1 MTTLD
6 CHRLRPVLVDLAVGT
21 LGYEQAEV
29 VLAHVE
35 ICATCRGDLAAM
47 RGVATELRHPAVPT
61 PPDEFWQQQRTVDHA
76 PDRRGAAGRAPA
88 DATVGDRRRARDRR
102 PAPLLVRG
110 HFRTHTPA
118 PAHSIDRL
126 DDDTLLHL
134 HDLLPALVPA
144 GTLDDADADEVA
156 ANDAADAAV
165 AWPGE
170 EPDL

>member
-1 MTTLD
+1 MTSID
-6 CHRLRPVLVDLAVGT
+6 CHRLRPALVDLAVGT
-21 LGYEQAEV
+21 LGYEQAEA

-47 RGVATELRHPAVPT
+47 RGVATELRHPAAQT
-61 PPDEFWQQQRTVDHA
+61 PPDDFWQEQRTSIM
-76 PDRRGAAGRAPA
+76 RRIGVEPP
-88 DATVGDRRRARDRR
+88 VERR
-102 PAPLLVRG
+102 PTRRWAIAGALATAAIALLLVRG

-118 PAHSIDRL
+118 PVHSIDRL

-134 HDLLPALVPA
+134 DDLLPALVPA
-144 GTLDDADADEVA
+144 GTLDDADADAVA
-156 ANDAADAAV
+156 SNDAADAAV

>member
-1 MTTLD
+1 MTSID
-6 CHRLRPVLVDLAVGT
+6 CHRLRPALVDLAVGT

-47 RGVATELRHPAVPT
+47 RGVATELRQPAAPT
-61 PPDEFWQQQRTVDHA
+61 PPDEFWQNQRTSIM
-76 PDRRGAAGRAPA
+76 RRIGVEPPVA
-88 DATVGDRRRARDRR
+88 RR
-102 PAPLLVRG
+102 PTRRWAIAGALATAALALLLVRG
-110 HFRTHTPA
+110 HFRAHVPA

-134 HDLLPALVPA
+134 HDLLPSLVPT
-144 GTLDDADADEVA
+144 GTLEDTDADALA
-156 ANDAADAAV
+156 ANDAAV